1 MYLSHYG
8 FKKRPFSI
16 SPDPSFLW
24 LGEKHSEGLA
34 SLRYGILES
43 KGFLLLTGDIGTGKT
58 AMVNRL
64 IRQINLNVI
73 VATIPDPNM
82 ELIDFYNILADEF
95 KMDSFFESKGDF
107 LIHFKR
113 FLVDTYGHHK
123 KALLIID
130 EAQRLDHEL
139 LEEIRLLS
147 NIEFDNRKLIN
158 IFLVGQ
164 SELRKM
170 LLEERNKSFRHRIAV
185 YYHIEP
191 LNAQETA
198 SYIEYRIK
206 VAGSSWKLFSTEA
219 IGEIHNFSQGYPR
232 LINIICDNALM
243 SGYAAGLA
251 MIDGD
256 IVRECASELQI
267 FGNVDAPRSKQP
279 ASVRYDPPSSPPT
292 VNQHETLA
300 EQPKIINYIDF
311 PEKRSNFKVAGIY
324 IIFIILFA
332 LAVSLIFS
340 ARFKQS
346 PGLTKRVNDILKSAG
361 IVENKQKVQQENI
374 ISDENPTKTVSD
386 QSASEKLQKPENIE
400 EIYIS
405 NKIPEN
411 TATDGQS
418 NILADNELFK
428 ARLTEEAE
436 SDHLT
441 DYDALKARLTKE
453 AQSSIV
459 ADSEAFK
466 AQPEGKGSSAD
477 QEPIVNGLKTSS
489 VEAVDQTALPIPS
502 RSSLMSSGLKFI
514 VYFSPN
520 STGLTSNALEI
531 MHKITEIL
539 SQYPDASIFIE
550 GYGSSYGNSRYNQK
564 LSQLR
569 ANVVKSY
576 FVRQGVAKSRI
587 KTTEIRSTNPLG
599 ANATQPGNI
608 KEHQVEINVK
618 IRPKGDPA
626 N

>member
-73 VATIPDPNM
+73 AATIPDPNM

-170 LLEERNKSFRHRIAV
+170 LMEERNKSFRHRIAV
-185 YYHIEP
+185 FYHIEP

-206 VAGSSWKLFSTEA
+206 VAGSTWKLFSTEA

-243 SGYAAGLA
+243 SGYAAGLT

-267 FGNVDAPRSKQP
+267 SGNVDGPRSKQP
-279 ASVRYDPPSSPPT
+279 AIVRYDPHSSPPT
-292 VNQHETLA
+292 VIKDETLA

-332 LAVSLIFS
+332 LAVSLIFTT
-340 ARFKQS
+340 RFEQS
-346 PGLTKRVNDILKSAG
+346 PGLTKQVNDILKSGG
-361 IVENKQKVQQENI
+361 IVENKQKVQKEII
-374 ISDENPTKTVSD
+374 ISDENTAKTVSD

-405 NKIPEN
+405 NEIGEN
-411 TATDGQS
+411 TGADGQS
-418 NILADNELFK
+418 NILAGNEAF
-428 ARLTEEAE
+428 
-436 SDHLT
+436 
-441 DYDALKARLTKE
+441 KARLTKE

-477 QEPIVNGLKTSS
+477 KEPIINGLKTSS

-502 RSSLMSSGLKFI
+502 HSSLMSAGLKFI

-531 MHKITEIL
+531 MNKITEIL

-550 GYGSSYGNSRYNQK
+550 GYGSPYGNSRYNQK